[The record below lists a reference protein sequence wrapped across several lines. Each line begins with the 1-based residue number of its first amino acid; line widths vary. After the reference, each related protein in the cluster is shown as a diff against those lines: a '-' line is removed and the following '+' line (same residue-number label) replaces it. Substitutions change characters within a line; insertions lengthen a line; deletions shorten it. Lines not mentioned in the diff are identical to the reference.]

1 MVVGES
7 LLPSSVRV
15 GRVMDIDSRAED
27 AETLEGT
34 GSVLPGSNVPTYRL
48 KGLSGSASGDRSW
61 IAAGPLGSNHS
72 FRVQDYGFL
81 SFKRASSRC

>member
-1 MVVGES
+1 
-7 LLPSSVRV
+7 
-15 GRVMDIDSRAED
+15 MDIDSRAED

-34 GSVLPGSNVPTYRL
+34 GSVLSGSNVPTYRL

-72 FRVQDYGFL
+72 FRVQDYRFEL
-81 SFKRASSRC
+81 QARQQQLLKYSDFRWSAV